1 MSYKLSKFPTYTDM
15 MYPSGKIGDGDNWD
29 GIGAISG
36 NNSGINS
43 FNGKYSLICQTDG
56 KCCFV

>member
-1 MSYKLSKFPTYTDM
+1 MSYKLSKFLTYTDM
-15 MYPSGKIGDGDNWD
+15 MYPSGKIGGGDNFD